1 MLDIKLGRVLGGDYV
16 NTYTGDEG
24 GRYPTTTKR
33 RTAGGVGKQIPLKE
47 MAIGREG
54 DDGLRKRKTGT
65 YKNWRDI

>member
-47 MAIGREG
+47 MVIRREG
-54 DDGLRKRKTGT
+54 DD
-65 YKNWRDI
+65 